1 MKRNLMV
8 SITIVI
14 VVLITLSVGV
24 MKFNLIANH
33 NSSPVTINLPVL
45 DQREYKMLV
54 LEIKQKHYNLSISD
68 HLKDKMNA
76 VTFEIPVDSVYFDIV
91 NVGDVIV
98 SEVRG
103 GSLVTSGSLGELQVT
118 VVDKYTK

>member
-1 MKRNLMV
+1 MKRNLMA

-68 HLKDKMNA
+68 HFKDKMNT
-76 VTFEIPVDSVYFDIV
+76 VTFEIPVDSVYYDIV